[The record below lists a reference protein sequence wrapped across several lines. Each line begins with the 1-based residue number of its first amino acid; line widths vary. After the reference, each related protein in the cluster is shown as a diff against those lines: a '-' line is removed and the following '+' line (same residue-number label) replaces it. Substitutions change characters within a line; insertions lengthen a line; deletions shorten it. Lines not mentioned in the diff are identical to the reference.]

1 MKIKC
6 NWSLAALV
14 LSFFIVFVAMLTA
27 FMDSSTF
34 INRIHTT
41 ILLWQLPLVA
51 IGLIVMAFYN
61 AGKDTESDTGSVIMR
76 YVSIIFMVIAL
87 FTTNIT
93 KNTVQDVA
101 SNVDNYVDV
110 AAELIEDEASN
121 IRGYAKTIERAV
133 IDAEEVVERRG
144 R

>member
-51 IGLIVMAFYN
+51 IGLIVMAFCRERY
-61 AGKDTESDTGSVIMR
+61 SDTGSVIMR